1 MFHLKPRQRGFTLI
15 ELLVVIAII
24 AILAA
29 ILFPVFAQ
37 AREKARSTSC
47 LSNVKQ
53 LGLGMMMYMQ
63 DYDESYPLAI
73 ATYGGNYF
81 QGGYSFPAGWDN
93 PVDPAFEAASNAT
106 WSNSVQPYIKNM
118 GILACP
124 SSAKTD
130 IGWSVGQ
137 RKEPGYVSYSYNG
150 ILHSYPQAGMV
161 APADVIMFSELQGK
175 YAYKGVALS
184 NPRLNCTTA
193 ANGCIYTARVGTN
206 ACATAPGGGASSS
219 GTYVANSVRLI
230 HSQGQN
236 FGFADGHA
244 KWRRLGAQVA
254 PANTNASV
262 DPFTQYSAT
271 GSGAS
276 GTVWTNGCH
285 HWLFRPDYQP

>member
-1 MFHLKPRQRGFTLI
+1 MSHGHTNRRGFTLI

-53 LGLGMMMYMQ
+53 LGLGMMMYSQ
-63 DYDESYPLAI
+63 DYDELYPLSV
-73 ATYGGNYF
+73 ATYGASYF
-81 QGGYSFPAGWDN
+81 LGGYSVPAGWDN
-93 PVDPAFEAASNAT
+93 PVDAAFEAASNAT
-106 WSNSVQPYIKNM
+106 WANSVQPYLKNYN
-118 GILACP
+118 ILACP
-124 SSAKTD
+124 SAEKRD

-137 RKEPGYVSYSYNG
+137 RKEPSYVSYAYNG
-150 ILHSYPQAGMV
+150 ILHGFSQAGV
-161 APADVIMFSELQGK
+161 IAPANVIMFSEMQGK

-184 NPRLNCTTA
+184 NPRLNCA
-193 ANGCIYTARVGTN
+193 AATDGCIYTPISNG
-206 ACATAPGGGASSS
+206 ACSTAPGGRSSS
-219 GTYVANSVRLI
+219 GTYVSPAVRLI
-230 HSQGQN
+230 HTGGQN

-244 KWRRLGAQVA
+244 KWRRLGAVLA
-254 PANTNASV
+254 PANTDYNV
-262 DPFTQYSAT
+262 DPFTQYNAA
-271 GSGAS
+271 GSGVS